1 MESHDGNLRS
11 DSSSEKRSVLP
22 PAEESHDVCPRQWA
36 LSRFPKRYIVAIM
49 AFLGFCNIYSLRANL
64 SVAIVAMVAKKE
76 ENVTAEYQ
84 GDFPTYDWSIKQE
97 DLVLSS
103 FFYGYIFTQLP
114 GGYLANRIGGKYLF
128 GGGIFM
134 SALLT
139 VLTPLFAKGGVGLIV
154 AIRVLAGL
162 CEGVT
167 YPSILAVWAK
177 WAPPLERTKLATIA
191 FSGSYIGTVIS
202 MLLSG
207 YMLESGLGW
216 PSIFYLFGG
225 IALLWC
231 VCWGYFIAES
241 PSSHPTIT
249 SVEVEYIQA
258 NIGYTEEQTKNILP
272 PWTDIFKSPAVW
284 AIVAAHFAENWGF
297 YTWLREL
304 PSIMRHDLN
313 FRIDKAGF
321 VAAFP
326 YLVMGSVVMSSGFF
340 ADYIYIYLR
349 GRAVVSTTAIR
360 KLFTCGAF
368 FFRLIFMVAAGYSM
382 TPVVVYV
389 CLALSVGLGG
399 FAWAGFSVNHLDI
412 APQYASVTMGISNTF
427 ATIPGIISPLLTGA
441 IIQNTDVGLWQILF
455 YIDAAIYLLG
465 AVFYGIF
472 ATGNRQKWA
481 EVPTGFLSQI
491 DVDIDK
497 DL

>member
-11 DSSSEKRSVLP
+11 DSSSEKRSILP

-64 SVAIVAMVAKKE
+64 SVAIVAMVAKKG

-84 GDFPTYDWSIKQE
+84 GDFPTFDWSTKQE
-97 DLVLSS
+97 GLVLSS

-134 SALLT
+134 TALLT

-154 AIRVLAGL
+154 AIRVLEGL

-258 NIGYTEEQTKNILP
+258 NIGYTEEQTKDILP

-297 YTWLREL
+297 YTWLTEL
-304 PSIMRHDLN
+304 PSFMRHGLN

-326 YLVMGSVVMSSGFF
+326 YLVMGLVVMSSGFL
-340 ADYIYIYLR
+340 ADYLR

-368 FFRLIFMVAAGYSM
+368 FCQLIFMVAAGYTM
-382 TPVVVYV
+382 TPVAACV
-389 CLALSVGLGG
+389 CLTLAVGLGG
-399 FAWAGFSVNHLDI
+399 FAWGGFSVNHLDI

-441 IIQNTDVGLWQILF
+441 IVTQKTDVGQWQIVF
-455 YIDAAIYLLG
+455 YIAAAIYLLG

-481 EVPTGFLSQI
+481 EVPTGYLSQI